1 MIYLGNGLYSDPG
14 TSLQHYGVIGMKWGI
29 RHDKEFR
36 RDLNR
41 HETNNRLRD
50 ARQNYKSGNIS
61 KDEYKRT
68 VKKERAALKAKNKA
82 MKYDYAGMR
91 PVKGASRR
99 SIYEANMRKAQETIP
114 YYKAKHAVR
123 KAVRLT
129 TGAAIGFGA
138 AAAGVLGA
146 AGAVTMAAASGSE
159 AAANGAAALAMALGY
174 GGGLAGG
181 SAVERAI
188 GQKIVNNKM

>member
-50 ARQNYKSGNIS
+50 ARKNYKSGKIS

-68 VKKERAALKAKNKA
+68 VKSERRALKAKNKA

-91 PVKGASRR
+91 PVKGASRK
-99 SIYEANMRKAQETIP
+99 SIYEANMKKAQETIP
-114 YYKAKHAVR
+114 HYKAKHAVR

-129 TGAAIGFGA
+129 TAPAIALGLVGATGGALGAGAALAEIGSMTMADAAPYIGLGAGYLSAAIG
-138 AAAGVLGA
+138 
-146 AGAVTMAAASGSE
+146 SG
-159 AAANGAAALAMALGY
+159 
-174 GGGLAGG
+174 
-181 SAVERAI
+181 VERKV
-188 GQKIVNNKM
+188 GQKIINNKM

>member
-50 ARQNYKSGNIS
+50 ARKNYKSGKIS

-68 VKKERAALKAKNKA
+68 VKSERRALKAKNKA

-91 PVKGASRR
+91 PVKGASRK
-99 SIYEANMRKAQETIP
+99 SIYEANMKKAQETIP
-114 YYKAKHAVR
+114 HYKAKHAVR

-129 TGAAIGFGA
+129 TAPAIALGLVGATGGA
-138 AAAGVLGA
+138 LGA
-146 AGAVTMAAASGSE
+146 G
-159 AAANGAAALAMALGY
+159 AALAEIGSMTMADAAPYIGLG
-174 GGGLAGG
+174 AGYLL
-181 SAVERAI
+181 SLI
-188 GQKIVNNKM
+188 HI